1 MEFGLQVSLQ
11 DYLIKYRDK
20 PKVMKGA
27 MVCGLP
33 DSGLVAKIA
42 VDYLIDQ
49 LKPKPVAEIY
59 SPHLPPQVLI
69 RENGVVEPM
78 SHRLYYAPTEKLLI
92 YTGDSQPVDPR
103 GAHSLSEL
111 VVELATQNSVGELLI
126 LAAMIKGAPVE
137 EPKVFISATDNE
149 LAKEYEALGA
159 KRTTMGAITWMHGLI
174 LGKALERGVRAVC
187 LSSET
192 QGDIPDPVAAEVAL
206 KMVDKRLNLGLDIRK
221 LHRKKKSLQEL
232 PAGLLPTGQE
242 AQQERKREPTYI
254 G

>member
-1 MEFGLQVSLQ
+1 MELLSLQ
-11 DYLIKYRDK
+11 DYIIRYHDDG
-20 PKVMKGA
+20 PKVTKGA

-49 LKPKPVAEIY
+49 LKPKPIAEIY

-78 SHRLYYAPTEKLLI
+78 SHRLYYAPSEKLLI

-103 GAHSLSEL
+103 GAYSLSEL
-111 VVELATQNSVGELLI
+111 VVDLAAQNSVGELLI

-137 EPKVFISATDNE
+137 EPKVFISATDDE

-174 LGKALERGVRAVC
+174 LGGALDRGVRAVC

-192 QGDIPDPVAAEVAL
+192 QGDVPDPVAAELAL
-206 KMVDKRLNLGLDIRK
+206 KMVGLRLNLKLDTKK
-221 LHRKKKSLQEL
+221 LHRRKKSLQEL
-232 PAGLLPTGQE
+232 GAGSLPPVQE